1 MDEQSEQIIEDAKE
15 ATEVEPTKVEIV
27 NKDKKVVSYFD
38 SSDDEEYDE
47 LGITQEQVE
56 EFEKDE

>member
-1 MDEQSEQIIEDAKE
+1 LDEQSEQIIEDAKE